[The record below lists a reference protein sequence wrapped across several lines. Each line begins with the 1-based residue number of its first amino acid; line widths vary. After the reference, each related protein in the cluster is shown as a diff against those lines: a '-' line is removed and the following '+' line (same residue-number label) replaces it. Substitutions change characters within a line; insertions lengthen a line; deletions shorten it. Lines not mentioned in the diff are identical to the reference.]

1 MPNVRTIAINEL
13 DKLGVDDDN
22 RLYWD
27 GKPIVV
33 EERLRLQWWVNASA
47 VLGASSG
54 FVLAVIEVLRYLS
67 GK

>member
-1 MPNVRTIAINEL
+1 MPNVRTIAIDEL
-13 DKLGVDDDN
+13 NKLGVDDDN

-54 FVLAVIEVLRYLS
+54 VVLAVIEVLRYLS